1 MLSSGTHVSTIDIS
15 HIATCA
21 DGESIFFTKKYR
33 AYVFDSA
40 KEDVVEVSVDKLS
53 AGDTVVFR
61 SHNAETKDIV
71 TLLLDKYID
80 ECHTAG
86 EEVQTAYLKARYWKE
101 VLRKYQADNNL
112 SFAQM
117 SKRLENYGS
126 KKHEVTIKS
135 WLAEDS
141 YIVGPTDKE
150 TYFAIAEMTQDLDML
165 TDPESFCIACDK
177 IRSVRIGILKLIAKA
192 IINKYSG
199 KLTVEDDMAKVVS
212 ENIEDISVLVQI
224 ETITPVEG
232 KKAPMNLINR
242 PITVN

>member
-1 MLSSGTHVSTIDIS
+1 
-15 HIATCA
+15 
-21 DGESIFFTKKYR
+21 
-33 AYVFDSA
+33 
-40 KEDVVEVSVDKLS
+40 
-53 AGDTVVFR
+53 
-61 SHNAETKDIV
+61 
-71 TLLLDKYID
+71 
-80 ECHTAG
+80 
-86 EEVQTAYLKARYWKE
+86 
-101 VLRKYQADNNL
+101 
-112 SFAQM
+112 
-117 SKRLENYGS
+117 
-126 KKHEVTIKS
+126 
-135 WLAEDS
+135 
-141 YIVGPTDKE
+141 
-150 TYFAIAEMTQDLDML
+150 MTQDLDML